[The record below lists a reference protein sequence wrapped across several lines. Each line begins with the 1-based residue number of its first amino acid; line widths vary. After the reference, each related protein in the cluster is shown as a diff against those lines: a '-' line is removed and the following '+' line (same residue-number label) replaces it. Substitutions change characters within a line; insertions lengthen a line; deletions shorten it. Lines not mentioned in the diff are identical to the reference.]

1 MCSPDGFVHVHVSC
15 ILFSLPQSFKSGPT
29 CPAIS
34 PQLFS
39 MKSVCDTAAMTEMKQ
54 TTGCDENNKVTTI
67 DLFLYLIISFLKHSP
82 RKERRTSYLPV
93 TEEVS
98 KTE

>member
-1 MCSPDGFVHVHVSC
+1 MFCKKKKKKVSPDGFVHVHVSC

-54 TTGCDENNKVTTI
+54 TTGCDQNNKVTT
-67 DLFLYLIISFLKHSP
+67 LIYFFI
-82 RKERRTSYLPV
+82 
-93 TEEVS
+93 
-98 KTE
+98 